1 MDILELRNKVD
12 NVSSLIDSFFA
23 EGAFP
28 LLIKL
33 YPNLDG
39 VINEEQEANMML
51 IRDSLNALANMC
63 DFGVERLSA
72 VLELDAN
79 DDE

>member
-12 NVSSLIDSFFA
+12 NVSSLIDRFFA
-23 EGAFP
+23 EGVFP

-39 VINEEQEANMML
+39 VINEENEANMML
-51 IRDSLNALANMC
+51 LRDSLMALANVC
-63 DFGVERLSA
+63 DLGIERLSEA
-72 VLELDAN
+72 FEAGAN

>member
-12 NVSSLIDSFFA
+12 NFSSLVDSFFA
-23 EGAFP
+23 EGVFP

-51 IRDSLNALANMC
+51 LRDSLMALANIC
-63 DFGVERLSA
+63 DLGIERLCEA
-72 VLELDAN
+72 LEAGAN
-79 DDE
+79 DDD

>member
-1 MDILELRNKVD
+1 MDILDLRNKVD

-28 LLIKL
+28 LILKL

-51 IRDSLNALANMC
+51 LRDSLNALANMC

-72 VLELDAN
+72 VLELDA
-79 DDE
+79 DDDV

>member
-1 MDILELRNKVD
+1 MDILDLRNKVD

-39 VINEEQEANMML
+39 MINEEQEANMML
-51 IRDSLNALANMC
+51 LSDSLNALANMC
-63 DFGVERLSA
+63 DFGFERLSA

-79 DDE
+79 DDV

>member
-1 MDILELRNKVD
+1 MEMLDLRNKLDDVRDLVD
-12 NVSSLIDSFFA
+12 GFIA
-23 EGAFP
+23 EGVFP

-51 IRDSLNALANMC
+51 LRDSLMDLANIC
-63 DFGVERLSA
+63 DLGIERLSKA
-72 VLELDAN
+72 LEAGA
-79 DDE
+79 DDDV

>member
-51 IRDSLNALANMC
+51 LRDSLNALANMC
-63 DFGVERLSA
+63 DFGVERLST
-72 VLELDAN
+72 VLELDA
-79 DDE
+79 DDDV

>member
-51 IRDSLNALANMC
+51 LRDSLNALANMC

-79 DDE
+79 DDD

>member
-12 NVSSLIDSFFA
+12 NVSSLVDSLFA

-39 VINEEQEANMML
+39 VIDEEQEANMML
-51 IRDSLNALANMC
+51 LRDSLNALANMC

-79 DDE
+79 DDD

>member
-1 MDILELRNKVD
+1 MDILDLRNKVD
-12 NVSSLIDSFFA
+12 NVCSLVDGFYS
-23 EGAFP
+23 EGVIP

-51 IRDSLNALANMC
+51 LRDSLMALANIC
-63 DFGVERLSA
+63 DLGVERLCEA
-72 VLELDAN
+72 LEAGTN
-79 DDE
+79 DDD

>member
-1 MDILELRNKVD
+1 MEFLDLRNKVD
-12 NVSSLIDSFFA
+12 NVSSLVDGFFS
-23 EGAFP
+23 EGVFP

-51 IRDSLNALANMC
+51 LRDSLMALANNC
-63 DFGVERLSA
+63 DLGIERLCEA
-72 VLELDAN
+72 LEAGAN
-79 DDE
+79 DDD

>member
-1 MDILELRNKVD
+1 MEFLDLRDKLDDVRYL
-12 NVSSLIDSFFA
+12 VDSFFA
-23 EGAFP
+23 EGVFP

-51 IRDSLNALANMC
+51 LRDSLMDVANICDLAL
-63 DFGVERLSA
+63 ERLA
-72 VLELDAN
+72 EVFELDAN
-79 DDE
+79 DDV

>member
-1 MDILELRNKVD
+1 MEMLDLRNKLDDVRNLVD
-12 NVSSLIDSFFA
+12 GFFA
-23 EGAFP
+23 EGVFP

-51 IRDSLNALANMC
+51 LRDSLMALANIC
-63 DFGVERLSA
+63 DLGIERLCEA
-72 VLELDAN
+72 LEAGA
-79 DDE
+79 DDDD

>member
-1 MDILELRNKVD
+1 MDILDLRNKVD

-23 EGAFP
+23 EGVFP
-28 LLIKL
+28 MLIKL

-51 IRDSLNALANMC
+51 LRDSLMSLANIC
-63 DFGVERLSA
+63 DLGIERLCEA
-72 VLELDAN
+72 LEAGAN
-79 DDE
+79 DDD